1 MQRTAADGMVHVAA
15 GMLETVRD
23 MLTQDADPMVVSNC
37 MSVIQKVSAPLGIR
51 VCISIQRHSEGRS
64 W

>member
-1 MQRTAADGMVHVAA
+1 MR
-15 GMLETVRD
+15 E

-37 MSVIQKVSAPLGIR
+37 MSVIQKVRRPRGHIRSANPLMSGLKSSAHL
-51 VCISIQRHSEGRS
+51 ISLFTLIMSSH